1 MRKATEPRRIIVFR
15 QGSIGDFVVSLPSF
29 HLIRQ
34 SYPAAEII
42 LLTNLPA
49 SESVMPAEAILDGT
63 GLVDRYLKYPG
74 GTRDPAELRE
84 LKAQLRAGPGD
95 MLIYL
100 AGAKGTLTTFR
111 DYLFFR
117 WCGLRAIVGISA
129 NPQWMQSRPPM
140 SGGDLWEPE
149 AERLARQLARLGRV
163 DCGLARNWDLHLSDA
178 ETAEATRLLDEGL
191 PRLRAGRPP
200 LLGLSVGTKEPA
212 VKDWGD
218 DNWLT
223 VIRGLQ
229 RLGCGLVLLGGM
241 EDRDRSARL
250 TADWP
255 GDVVNLCGRSSPR
268 VSAAVLRHVR
278 LLLCHDSG
286 PMHLA
291 AAVGTPCVAI
301 FARHSLPGRWFPFGA
316 EHKILYPMAKSGTI
330 RSIGPRQVIAAA
342 VEALAE
348 RRAAA

>member
-100 AGAKGTLTTFR
+100 AGAKRTLTTFR

-117 WCGLRAIVGISA
+117 WCGLRAIVGIPA
-129 NPQWMQSRPPM
+129 NPQWMQSRPPI
-140 SGGDLWEPE
+140 SGGDLRKPSASRANWP
-149 AERLARQLARLGRV
+149 ASAGSIAASRGIGTCTFPMPRPRRRHGCLTKGYLGY
-163 DCGLARNWDLHLSDA
+163 GLAA
-178 ETAEATRLLDEGL
+178 
-191 PRLRAGRPP
+191 LRSWA
-200 LLGLSVGTKEPA
+200 
-212 VKDWGD
+212 
-218 DNWLT
+218 
-223 VIRGLQ
+223 
-229 RLGCGLVLLGGM
+229 
-241 EDRDRSARL
+241 
-250 TADWP
+250 
-255 GDVVNLCGRSSPR
+255 
-268 VSAAVLRHVR
+268 
-278 LLLCHDSG
+278 
-286 PMHLA
+286 
-291 AAVGTPCVAI
+291 
-301 FARHSLPGRWFPFGA
+301 
-316 EHKILYPMAKSGTI
+316 
-330 RSIGPRQVIAAA
+330 
-342 VEALAE
+342 
-348 RRAAA
+348 